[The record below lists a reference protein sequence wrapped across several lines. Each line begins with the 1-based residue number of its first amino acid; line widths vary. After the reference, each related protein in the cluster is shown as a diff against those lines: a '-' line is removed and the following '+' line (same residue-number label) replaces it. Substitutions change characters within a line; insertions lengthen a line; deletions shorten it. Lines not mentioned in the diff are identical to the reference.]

1 MVCGVVFGWL
11 EWIGHGFARF
21 LKLTRRCV
29 MSGGSRNQISE
40 GVESHVFDSGVE
52 FEELRSNLCDS
63 GVDFE
68 DVRSHLLDS
77 GGSEARSLIH
87 SLPDPR

>member
-1 MVCGVVFGWL
+1 MVL
-11 EWIGHGFARF
+11 EWFGHGFARF

-52 FEELRSNLCDS
+52 FEE
-63 GVDFE
+63 V
-68 DVRSHLLDS
+68 
-77 GGSEARSLIH
+77 
-87 SLPDPR
+87 